1 MARRRETGQIITT
14 TIIWF
19 KEKGKVGKDGMSL
32 LRTEDFIS
40 I

>member
-14 TIIWF
+14 IIWF
-19 KEKGKVGKDGMSL
+19 KEKGEAGKDGMSL
-32 LRTEDFIS
+32 LRTEDFVS